1 LYPLI
6 FLPIP
11 YLLSGYIFA
20 YRNLLSGYRKTLKK
34 GNAKSLINQMDELI
48 AVATGE
54 RCKIMV
60 GKRNYLLDAYRE
72 GRLNYD
78 KAITQ
83 KLPIGSGAL

>member
-1 LYPLI
+1 MQLLI
-6 FLPIP
+6 DLAQSKQWFIK
-11 YLLSGYIFA
+11 A
-20 YRNLLSGYRKTLKK
+20 RKTLKK
-34 GNAKSLINQMDELI
+34 GNAKSLINQMDDLI